1 MSKLDTEMFLNGRVA
16 GYQYQLRIVI
26 TYGEDENLGEMIVFD
41 SFGRSVD
48 KFRRE
53 FHHQYHRE
61 FIKQSMARHRK
72 SPGRSS
78 RVKGAKVM
86 GNELTI
92 RVTTGDEEEDNE
104 QIDKILRVL
113 QDAEEEGEIDFAFN
127 VIRNQYPR

>member
-1 MSKLDTEMFLNGRVA
+1 
-16 GYQYQLRIVI
+16 
-26 TYGEDENLGEMIVFD
+26 
-41 SFGRSVD
+41 
-48 KFRRE
+48 
-53 FHHQYHRE
+53 
-61 FIKQSMARHRK
+61 
-72 SPGRSS
+72 
-78 RVKGAKVM
+78 M